1 MPTQFIHT
9 HMPRPRRETIL
20 LVDDESSIRMLIRS
34 VLEREGYRVID
45 AATGR
50 EAIDIF
56 RRQSRN
62 IDLLI
67 TDVSMPVISG
77 PALVDRLVANGWR
90 LPVLYISGFVDEDLA
105 RRVSSRVNLLAKP
118 FPPATLLSRVKG
130 LLDSPAR
137 AA

>member
-1 MPTQFIHT
+1 MPTQLIHI

-50 EAIDIF
+50 EAIEIL
-56 RRQSRN
+56 RRQSHN

-67 TDVSMPVISG
+67 TDVRMPVISG
-77 PALVDRLVANGWR
+77 PALVARLVANGWR

-105 RRVSSRVNLLAKP
+105 HRVSSPVNLLAKP
-118 FPPATLLSRVKG
+118 FSPAILLSRVRG